1 MNEEIQNT
9 TFSISLKTL
18 FAIIGF
24 CFIIVGEY
32 IVLQKD
38 IEEAKS
44 LPTQEISK
52 MEFEFRNEKLQN
64 QIDALKEEILMLK
77 K

>member
-9 TFSISLKTL
+9 TFSITLKTL
-18 FAIIGF
+18 FTIIGF

-38 IEEAKS
+38 IEEAKK
-44 LPTQEISK
+44 LPSQEVSK
-52 MEFEFRNEKLQN
+52 MEFEFRNEKLQS
-64 QIDALKEEILMLK
+64 QIDALKIQINELK